1 MYSFFTPQA
10 SKARWNLEDLFE
22 IPSVKMHI
30 NQLPMLESKK
40 PNTPSLKV
48 KTNYIKFDIIFSSN
62 TLLCNYFP
70 NNKRTIQICNYC
82 LQLIWMQLEVGR
94 WIRLWKCV
102 CSAVSLWYT
111 RRFEQINACTKP
123 SGKEEKNTGREEKKR
138 GNSGTYH

>member
-10 SKARWNLEDLFE
+10 SKARRNLEDLFE
-22 IPSVKMHI
+22 IPAVKMHI

-48 KTNYIKFDIIFSSN
+48 KTNYTKFYIIFSSN

-82 LQLIWMQLEVGR
+82 LQLI
-94 WIRLWKCV
+94 
-102 CSAVSLWYT
+102 
-111 RRFEQINACTKP
+111 
-123 SGKEEKNTGREEKKR
+123 
-138 GNSGTYH
+138 